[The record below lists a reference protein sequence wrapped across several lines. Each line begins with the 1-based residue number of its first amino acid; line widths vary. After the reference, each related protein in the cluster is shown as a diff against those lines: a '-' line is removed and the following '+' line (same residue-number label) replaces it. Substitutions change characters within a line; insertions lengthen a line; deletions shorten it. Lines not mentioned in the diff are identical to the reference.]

1 MTTDPGA
8 PIKTSKSGEA
18 PADLLLIEDT
28 MSMARVYL
36 EYLRR
41 GPYSVRHSITGRD
54 AIAEIDRRAPEAV
67 LLDLRLPDMDGLDV
81 LRHIKALN
89 LDCAV
94 VVITA
99 DGSLNRA
106 VEAMRD
112 GALDFL
118 VKPFNADRLLITLRN
133 VLERKRLTSMVES
146 MAGDGLHGIEP
157 SASEIGS
164 PAASLGIRPLYQ
176 VEREAIERAIDICG
190 GNIVRAAAMLEVSP
204 STIYRKRVTWE
215 TLTPPGHGQ
224 IKHHS

>member
-1 MTTDPGA
+1 ML
-8 PIKTSKSGEA
+8 IEA
-18 PADLLLIEDT
+18 QTDLLLIEDT

-41 GPYSVRHSITGRD
+41 GPYTVRHCVTGRD
-54 AIAEIDRRAPEAV
+54 SITEIDRRPPEAI

-81 LRHIKALN
+81 LRHVKSN
-89 LDCAV
+89 GLDCAV

-133 VLERKRLTSMVES
+133 VLERKRLTSIVKNLS
-146 MAGDGLHGIEP
+146 GAVVPDPTAGTGVPVDK
-157 SASEIGS
+157 ATN
-164 PAASLGIRPLYQ
+164 LGIRPLHQ
-176 VEREAIERAIDICG
+176 IERETIERAIDICG
-190 GNIVRAAAMLEVSP
+190 GNVVRAAAMLEVSP
-204 STIYRKRVTWE
+204 STIYRKRAAWE
-215 TLTPPGHGQ
+215 DTQPADRVSAGH
-224 IKHHS
+224 

>member
-1 MTTDPGA
+1 MTIDPGQHSKPSVA
-8 PIKTSKSGEA
+8 PEG

-41 GPYSVRHSITGRD
+41 GPYGVRHSITGRD
-54 AIAEIDRRAPEAV
+54 AIMEIDRRPPEAV

-81 LRHIKALN
+81 LRHIKAQN
-89 LDCAV
+89 YDCAV

-146 MAGDGLHGIEP
+146 LAGDTLQGQAP
-157 SASEIGS
+157 SANSVGDV
-164 PAASLGIRPLYQ
+164 ATNLGIRPLTQ
-176 VEREAIERAIDICG
+176 VEREAIERAIEICG

-204 STIYRKRVTWE
+204 STIYRKRVAWE
-215 TLTPPGHGQ
+215 ALSEPSRAPLKRHG
-224 IKHHS
+224 

>member
-1 MTTDPGA
+1 MTTDPGLQG
-8 PIKTSKSGEA
+8 KSPLTPDS

-41 GPYSVRHSITGRD
+41 GPYSVRHSITGHD
-54 AIAEIDRRAPEAV
+54 AIMEIDRRPPEAV

-81 LRHIKALN
+81 LRHIKSQN
-89 LDCAV
+89 YDSAV

-146 MAGDGLHGIEP
+146 LAGDTLQGSAP
-157 SASEIGS
+157 SPVNIGG
-164 PAASLGIRPLYQ
+164 AAANLGIRPLNQ
-176 VEREAIERAIDICG
+176 VEREAIERAIEICG

-204 STIYRKRVTWE
+204 STIYRKRVAWE
-215 TLTPPGHGQ
+215 SLSDPTQARL
-224 IKHHS
+224 KHHG